1 MITTIQRWSGWSA
14 AIGGLLMFSKGAVI
28 LLTGVQSRYIFE
40 IAPLFLA
47 LGLWGLY
54 LCLPEAKR
62 TRLAQVGLGLAM
74 ATAVAAPI
82 HLAAELFAPHLIP
95 QEDTVT
101 ILTPFVVLSGM
112 GALVSALL
120 LGIVTW
126 RTKAISPAWL
136 PVAIPIG
143 FVGLMIVAIVLEE
156 VVGATATA
164 ASSVQAVTDRFIEIP
179 VVIIGLA
186 WLWLGFIINK
196 N

>member
-1 MITTIQRWSGWSA
+1 
-14 AIGGLLMFSKGAVI
+14 
-28 LLTGVQSRYIFE
+28 
-40 IAPLFLA
+40 
-47 LGLWGLY
+47 
-54 LCLPEAKR
+54 
-62 TRLAQVGLGLAM
+62 
-74 ATAVAAPI
+74 
-82 HLAAELFAPHLIP
+82 
-95 QEDTVT
+95 
-101 ILTPFVVLSGM
+101 M